1 MNKANNDKPAKSN
14 RQLLIEYS
22 GFGFT
27 LLASAGIATYA
38 GLKIDERFDIGFP
51 LFVWLLPFIVIILL
65 IIKVIRDTSNK

>member
-1 MNKANNDKPAKSN
+1 MNETKKDKPAKSN

-38 GLKIDERFDIGFP
+38 GLKIDDRFDLSFP
-51 LFVWLLPFIVIILL
+51 LFVWLLPFVVIILL